1 MLTPK
6 GFLLQPIDTG
16 EAAGRLVELALSG
29 PAGRVPD
36 IGGPE
41 VRTFAELADAY
52 LKATGRQRRLVEIP
66 LPGKAARA
74 FRESAQLCPDRAYGK
89 IR

>member
-6 GFLLQPIDTG
+6 GFLLQPIDTR
-16 EAAGRLVELALSG
+16 EAAGRLVELALFG

-41 VRTFAELADAY
+41 VRTFIELADAY